1 MLLEDIKVIT
11 FGEKLLANLGVLNLR
26 IRQAVHLICA
36 LLIYYT
42 SVKFNTHTYAET
54 HQRKIA
60 ELQRQNLKSTERK
73 RTHYFQRSNEKICSS
88 FATEMINAIFKR

>member
-1 MLLEDIKVIT
+1 MLLEVSKVIT
-11 FGEKLLANLGVLNLR
+11 LGEKLLANLGVLNLR
-26 IRQAVHLICA
+26 IHQAVHSICT
-36 LLIYYT
+36 LLIDYT

-73 RTHYFQRSNEKICSS
+73 KTHYFQRSNEKICSS